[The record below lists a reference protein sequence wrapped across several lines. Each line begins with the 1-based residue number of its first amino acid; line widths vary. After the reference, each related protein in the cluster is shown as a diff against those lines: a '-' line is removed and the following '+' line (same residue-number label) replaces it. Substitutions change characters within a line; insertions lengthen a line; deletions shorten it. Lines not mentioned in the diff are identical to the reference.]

1 MMKRILAA
9 IGLMVLAGAAPSH
22 AQSYPSKPV
31 KFVVPFAAGGG
42 NDIVARIV
50 AEKLSAKWPTTVI
63 VENRPGA
70 GGNLGSEAVL
80 NSPPDG
86 YTFLFSTQGP
96 LVVNKGLYPKLSY
109 DLETLVPVNYVAS
122 STNVLTVNPKVE
134 AKNLK
139 ELIAYAKANP
149 GKLNYASQGIGT
161 TAHLA
166 AELLK
171 DAAKI
176 NLVHVPYKGTGPALT
191 DLLGGQ
197 VDLLFAELAAAG
209 PHIKSGKLRAI
220 AVGSTTRNPALPD
233 VAPAADDLPGFVVMT
248 WYGLVAPP
256 GTPQPIIKT
265 MSDAVIEVLR
275 QPDVVKRLGD
285 LGITIAA
292 GDPAALE
299 TLMKEER
306 ARWNG
311 VIKRAGISAN

>member
-1 MMKRILAA
+1 MRIFVATALMM
-9 IGLMVLAGAAPSH
+9 LAGAAPSH

-31 KFVVPFAAGGG
+31 KFVVPFSAGGG

-50 AEKLSAKWPTTVI
+50 AEKLSAKWPTNVI

-70 GGNLGSEAVL
+70 GGNLGSEVVL

-122 STNVLTVNPKVE
+122 SSNFLTVNPKVE
-134 AKNLK
+134 ARNLK

-176 NLVHVPYKGTGPALT
+176 DLVHVPYKGTGPALT
-191 DLLGGQ
+191 EIG
-197 VDLLFAELAAAG
+197 
-209 PHIKSGKLRAI
+209 RAH
-220 AVGSTTRNPALPD
+220 V
-233 VAPAADDLPGFVVMT
+233 
-248 WYGLVAPP
+248 
-256 GTPQPIIKT
+256 
-265 MSDAVIEVLR
+265 
-275 QPDVVKRLGD
+275 
-285 LGITIAA
+285 
-292 GDPAALE
+292 
-299 TLMKEER
+299 
-306 ARWNG
+306 
-311 VIKRAGISAN
+311 